1 MRGLEITRIGKRGTL
16 VIPSRMRRRYKME
29 EGSFVIAEERSDG
42 LLLRPAA
49 AVPVE
54 VYSPERR
61 AEFLMSTAADRR
73 EYEKALKAV
82 RKMGLD
88 PGKIPHYRPE
98 R

>member
-1 MRGLEITRIGKRGTL
+1 MSDLEITRIGKRGTL
-16 VIPSRMRRRYKME
+16 VIPSRMRRRFKME
-29 EGSFVIAEERSDG
+29 EGTFVIAEERSDG

-61 AEFLMSTAADRR
+61 AEFLLSTAGDRR
-73 EYEKALKAV
+73 EYEKAVKIV
-82 RKMGLD
+82 RKMGFD